1 MNGVLLLAT
10 THGLVLCE
18 RTAGAW
24 QVTHRTLAG
33 SHVTSVI
40 ARQGVILA
48 GTPAGVFRSDDLGT
62 SWQEANA
69 GLDLRHVRWLAYHPQ
84 VSDLEF
90 AGTEPAGIFVSR
102 DGARTWRA
110 CPEVAEL
117 RDRFHWYLPYSPQA
131 GCIRGFAFHGQ
142 RAYAAAEVG
151 GLLRSDDRGA
161 TWRLAAGSR
170 GDPNDE
176 PGLSADRIYP
186 DVHSV
191 AVHPTSPDWVAAPTG
206 GGFYR
211 SDDGGQTWQMRY
223 DCYCRAVWLDPAH
236 PDHLVLGP
244 ADGVER
250 SGRIEETWDDGRT
263 WLPASTGLA
272 APWPHHMVER
282 FLAAGDELLAVL
294 SNGELIAA
302 SRTGQ
307 PLAWQQILP
316 GAGEVLAA
324 AVLES

>member
-1 MNGVLLLAT
+1 MREVLLLAT
-10 THGLVLCE
+10 TNGLAVCE
-18 RTAGAW
+18 REAGAW
-24 QVTHRTLAG
+24 QETRRGLAG
-33 SHVTSVI
+33 RQVTGVI
-40 ARQGVILA
+40 AREGVILA
-48 GTPAGVFRSDDLGT
+48 GTRVGVFRSDDRGA
-62 SWQEANA
+62 SWQEASA
-69 GLDLRHVRWLAYHPQ
+69 GLEIRHVRWLAYHPQ

-110 CPEVAEL
+110 CPEVSEL

-170 GDPNDE
+170 GDPNDDPSPAE
-176 PGLSADRIYP
+176 GRIYP

-191 AVHPTSPDWVAAPTG
+191 TVHPTSPDWVAAPTG

-211 SDDGGQTWQMRY
+211 SDDGGQTWQVRY
-223 DCYCRAVWLDPAH
+223 DCYCRAVWLDPND

-244 ADGVER
+244 ADGVDR
-250 SGRIEETWDDGRT
+250 NGRIEETWDDGRT
-263 WLPASTGLA
+263 WVPASQGLA
-272 APWPHHMVER
+272 APWPRHMVER

-294 SNGELIAA
+294 SNGELITTALAA
-302 SRTGQ
+302 RPIT
-307 PLAWQQILP
+307 WQRILP
-316 GAGEVLAA
+316 GAVEVLAA
-324 AVLES
+324 AVMAF